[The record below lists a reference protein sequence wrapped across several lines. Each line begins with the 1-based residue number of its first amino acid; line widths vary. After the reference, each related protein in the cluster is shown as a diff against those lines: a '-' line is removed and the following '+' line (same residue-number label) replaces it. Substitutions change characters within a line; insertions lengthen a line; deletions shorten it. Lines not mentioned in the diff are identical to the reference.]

1 MSGVNVGDKFI
12 VIDEFGHH
20 FQRGS
25 EIIFER
31 IFEGDMEGS
40 YFLGKMRGHNLV
52 VRQFLYWNQVQ
63 PLNIIEE
70 NE

>member
-1 MSGVNVGDKFI
+1 MSGVTVGDKFI

-20 FQRGS
+20 FKRGS
-25 EIIFER
+25 EIILER
-31 IFEGDMEGS
+31 IPEGDMEGS
-40 YFLGKMRGHNLV
+40 HFLGKMRGNNLV
-52 VRQFLYWNQVQ
+52 IRQFLYWNQVQ